1 MGRRG
6 DGRWWWWRRLA
17 AISPV
22 VVMVV
27 MVLMAAAVDV
37 LERNHC
43 GGDVC
48 VFFVGRMFIVVELVV
63 IVAVTGRLCRGCA
76 RLKRH

>member
-1 MGRRG
+1 M
-6 DGRWWWWRRLA
+6 
-17 AISPV
+17 

-48 VFFVGRMFIVVELVV
+48 VFFVGRMFIVVKFEA
-63 IVAVTGRLCRGCA
+63 IVAAMGRVCRGCA
-76 RLKRH
+76 PQL